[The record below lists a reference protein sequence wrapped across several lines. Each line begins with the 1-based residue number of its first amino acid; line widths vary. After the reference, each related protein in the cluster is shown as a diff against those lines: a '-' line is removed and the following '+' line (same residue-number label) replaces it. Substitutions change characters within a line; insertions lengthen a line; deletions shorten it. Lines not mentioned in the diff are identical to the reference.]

1 MEELSDAGSIPA
13 CSNKKN
19 RMCGFFVGKGAE
31 SNFKKKES
39 KVNDLSSKKA
49 ARKENIIKNA
59 PKM

>member
-13 CSNKKN
+13 CSNK
-19 RMCGFFVGKGAE
+19 RTACAVFFVGKGAE

-49 ARKENIIKNA
+49 ARKDNIIKNA